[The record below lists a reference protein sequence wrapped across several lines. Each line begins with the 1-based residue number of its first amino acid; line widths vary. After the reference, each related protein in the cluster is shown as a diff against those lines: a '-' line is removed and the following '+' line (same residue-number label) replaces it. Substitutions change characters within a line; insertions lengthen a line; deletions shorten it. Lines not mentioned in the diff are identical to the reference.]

1 MVYICFI
8 VYVYGMLNFK
18 LRSCTVPPPYTCG
31 LHICCLPCAA
41 SCDLEVSRV
50 DLTGIGL
57 VSSYL
62 GPRELLDLSVSR
74 GYGLVAHNLHQSS
87 YYIDKPFIIIII
99 IMPL

>member
-1 MVYICFI
+1 M
-8 VYVYGMLNFK
+8 
-18 LRSCTVPPPYTCG
+18 
-31 LHICCLPCAA
+31 
-41 SCDLEVSRV
+41 